1 MNATDQMPP
10 APTRIREP
18 AVAGLFYPRDPNELS
33 QTIDALLA
41 AAAPTELPGEL
52 RALIC
57 PHAGYAY
64 SGPVA
69 ATAYRLLQ
77 GRSFETVLVLAPSHY
92 AGLATAS
99 VSGAAFFRTPLGDV
113 PLSPK
118 ASLLARLPP
127 FALDAPA
134 EVERPGWWGQSSR
147 PAPARG
153 EEDADTWEHA
163 DEVQVPFL
171 QKTLTHF
178 QLIPIVFGRADPAQ
192 AAASLAQILDA
203 RTLVVVSSDLSHY
216 HPYAEA
222 RALDRRC
229 TDAICRLDT
238 EATAKQEACGRTPI
252 LALLHLARQ
261 QGWQARLLDYR
272 NSGDTAGD
280 KTHVVG
286 YAAIAFYA
294 PPSPA
299 PFTAAERRTL
309 HALARQAV
317 REVVTTGHL
326 PQISAAAIAPNLAVP
341 RGCFVTLTRA
351 GRLRGCIGNIN
362 PQEPLYL
369 AILENARGAARRDS
383 RFPPVAERELDQLE
397 IEISVLTAP
406 EPLAFA
412 SPADLLA
419 KLQPHT
425 DGVVLRIGHHSATYL
440 PQVWEQL
447 PDKEAFLDSLAK
459 KAGCLP
465 SAWRGPDV
473 TVLIY
478 HSESFGDP
486 AAGS

>member
-10 APTRIREP
+10 SPARIREP
-18 AVAGLFYPRDPNELS
+18 AVAGLFYPRDPGELS
-33 QTIDALLA
+33 RTIDSLLTS
-41 AAAPTELPGEL
+41 AAPTELPGEL

-77 GRSFETVLVLAPSHY
+77 GHSFETVVVLAPSHY

-118 ASLLARLPP
+118 ARRLARLPP
-127 FALDAPA
+127 FALDAHA
-134 EVERPGWWGQSSR
+134 DVERPGWWAQSSR
-147 PAPARG
+147 PAPAQG

-163 DEVQVPFL
+163 DEVQAPFL
-171 QKTLTHF
+171 QKTLVHF
-178 QLIPIVFGRADPAQ
+178 KLIPVVFGRADPAK
-192 AAASLAQILDA
+192 AAAALAQIIDV
-203 RTLVVVSSDLSHY
+203 RTLIVVSSDLSHY

-222 RALDRRC
+222 GALDRRC

-238 EATAKQEACGRTPI
+238 EAASKQEACGRTPI

-280 KTHVVG
+280 KAHVVG
-286 YAAIAFYA
+286 YAAIAFYS
-294 PPSPA
+294 PSPVM
-299 PFTAAERRTL
+299 PFTAAERHTL
-309 HALARQAV
+309 LTLARRTVHAV
-317 REVVTTGHL
+317 ATTGHL
-326 PQISAAAIAPNLAVP
+326 PELPAEGLAPRLAAP

-351 GRLRGCIGNIN
+351 GRLRGCIGNVL
-362 PQEPLYL
+362 PQEPLCR
-369 AILENARGAARRDS
+369 AIRDHARSAALHDP
-383 RFPPVAERELDQLE
+383 RFAAVTEQELDQLK
-397 IEISVLTAP
+397 IEISVLTP
-406 EPLAFA
+406 PQPIDFS

-425 DGVVLRIGHHSATYL
+425 DGVFLRIGHRSATYL

-447 PDKEAFLDSLAK
+447 PDKEAFLDSLAV
-459 KAGCLP
+459 KAGCAP
-465 SAWRGPDV
+465 AAWRGPDV
-473 TVLIY
+473 TIFTYRAEVFN
-478 HSESFGDP
+478 EAERGR
-486 AAGS
+486 